1 MNSSSNAN
9 QQNAARTRGLAGML
23 AFLYGVLCYLVFFGT
38 FLYAIGFVENIGVPK
53 SIDSGPATP
62 LGTALLINLLLLG
75 LFAVQHSVMARPQ
88 FKRWWT
94 QIVPR
99 PVERSTY
106 VLLASLALIVL
117 FSQWHPIR
125 SVIWQVD
132 NSIVA
137 GLLYSLSGL
146 GWFTVLISTFLINH
160 FDLFGVRQV
169 YLHLRGQRYI
179 ELGFRTPFLYK
190 LIRHPLL
197 LGFFIAFWSTPS
209 MTAGHLLFAVMT
221 SAYILIAVQLEERDL
236 LHFFGDAYR
245 EYRKRT
251 PMFIPRLWKK

>member
-1 MNSSSNAN
+1 MNSSPIAN
-9 QQNAARTRGLAGML
+9 QQDAARTRGFASML

-38 FLYAIGFVENIGVPK
+38 FLYVIGFVENVGVPK
-53 SIDSGPATP
+53 SIDSGPVTP
-62 LGTALLINLLLLG
+62 LATALMINLLLLG
-75 LFAVQHSVMARPQ
+75 IFVVQHSVMARPQ
-88 FKRWWT
+88 FKSWWT
-94 QIVPR
+94 KIVPR

-106 VLLASLALIVL
+106 VLMSSLALIVL
-117 FSQWHPIR
+117 FSQWHSLPA
-125 SVIWQVD
+125 VIWQV
-132 NSIVA
+132 NNPVAA

-146 GWFTVLISTFLINH
+146 GWFIVLLSSFLINH
-160 FDLFGVRQV
+160 FDLFGLRQV
-169 YLHLRGQRYI
+169 YFHLRGKRYT

-197 LGFFIAFWSTPS
+197 LGFFIAFWSTPN
-209 MTAGHLLFAVMT
+209 MTTGHLLFAVMT